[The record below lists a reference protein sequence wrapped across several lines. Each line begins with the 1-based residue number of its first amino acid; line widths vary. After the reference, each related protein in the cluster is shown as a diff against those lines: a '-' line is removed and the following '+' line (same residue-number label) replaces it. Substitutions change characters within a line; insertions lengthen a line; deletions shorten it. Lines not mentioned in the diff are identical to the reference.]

1 MKINWFSPL
10 PPAKTEIAKY
20 TYKIVSLLQK
30 NAEVTIWTSQDKW
43 DSELNDI
50 FSIRYY
56 QPHQMSWYDINQAD
70 LNIYQLGNNH
80 LFHGDI
86 WQVSCKC
93 PGLVILHD
101 YKLQDFFYM
110 LSADKK
116 NYLRQVFQLYGEK
129 ALADGQKFLDGFIS
143 MATMADTYP
152 MTPLAL
158 QGVIALM
165 THNQQ
170 SYQQLSEENKWI
182 TGYTPL
188 PYLAEN
194 PEQIHRRPQ
203 QIPYQIIMFGF
214 MGQNRCLNSIFK
226 TLAMLPRREQFRL
239 NIYGEMWDK
248 NYIVRQIQELGL
260 ENIIKIHGF
269 VSEEKLNH
277 ALSQANLAINL
288 RYPSMGEASASQLH
302 LWSYSLPSIV
312 SQTEWYASL
321 NPKAVAFVRPNHEL
335 EDLTHHLN
343 QFLDHP
349 QKFAQMGIEGK
360 KILQENHQPERCAE
374 AILHF
379 ATKVIKHRPSHTIHS
394 MTQKIGNTLNNAD
407 LLPSVD
413 LNRYSEIIDFL
424 CSPIFSES

>member
-20 TYKIVSLLQK
+20 TCKVVSLLQQK
-30 NAEVTIWTSQDKW
+30 AQVTIWTSQHEWNSD
-43 DSELNDI
+43 LNDI

-56 QPHQMSWYDINQAD
+56 HPDQMSWYDLNQAD

-86 WQVSCKC
+86 WRVSCKS

-110 LSADKK
+110 LSTQKQD
-116 NYLRQVFQLYGEK
+116 YLDQVFQVYGKE
-129 ALADGQKFLDGFIS
+129 ALEDGQKFLDGLIS
-143 MATMADTYP
+143 MATMADKYP

-158 QGVIALM
+158 QGAIALM

-170 SYQQLSEENKWI
+170 SYQQLSKKNEWI

-194 PEQIHRRPQ
+194 PEQIHRRKQ

-214 MGQNRCLNSIFK
+214 MGQNRGLNSIFK

-239 NIYGEMWDK
+239 NIYGEVWDQ
-248 NYIVRQIQELGL
+248 NYILRQIQELGL

-269 VSEEKLNH
+269 VSEEKLHH
-277 ALSQANLAINL
+277 ALNHANLAINL

-321 NPKAVAFVRPNHEL
+321 DPKAVAFVRPHHEL
-335 EDLTHHLN
+335 EDLSYHLN
-343 QFLDHP
+343 EFLDNP
-349 QKFAQMGIEGK
+349 EKFVRMGIEGK
-360 KILQENHQPERCAE
+360 KILQENHQPEKCAE
-374 AILHF
+374 AILNF
-379 ATKVIKHRPSHTIHS
+379 AQQVIKYRPTLSINS
-394 MTQKIGNTLNNAD
+394 MTQKIGSTLYD
-407 LLPSVD
+407 TELLPSIN
-413 LNRYSEIIDFL
+413 LNRYGEIIDFL
-424 CSPIFSES
+424 CSPISSKT